1 MNKELGSG
9 NKEQGLRNKKLV
21 TRYYMNRNT
30 EQGTWKKI
38 LYKQEHGT
46 RNQKQ
51 YIIGTGDKKQE
62 TIDIIGTGNKE
73 L

>member
-46 RNQKQ
+46 RN
-51 YIIGTGDKKQE
+51 
-62 TIDIIGTGNKE
+62 
-73 L
+73 